1 MVGRCSIISIHRMR
15 SGRLRMSLF
24 PRDSN
29 PPVAG
34 NRKDARFV
42 MIADPAS
49 AEPMET
55 TAHWHSRI
63 RLGARARYPRSRETT
78 VLTTENVYERLNRLF
93 RDVLDDD
100 GLSLR
105 PETSARDVEGWD
117 SMTNVQLM
125 LSVEREFGVHL
136 SAGQMQALRHVGDLV
151 SVIVRSGA

>member
-1 MVGRCSIISIHRMR
+1 MR
-15 SGRLRMSLF
+15 AGHSGASFL
-24 PRDSN
+24 PRDSK

-34 NRKDARFV
+34 NQKEARFV
-42 MIADPAS
+42 MIAGRAL
-49 AEPMET
+49 AELIEA
-55 TAHWHSRI
+55 TAHQHSCT
-63 RLGARARYPRSRETT
+63 RAPTRSRYPRTRETP

-105 PETSARDVEGWD
+105 PETSARDVAGWD